1 MTRETPVQTLLLEPF
16 GGLAGDML
24 LAALLDLK
32 QGAFQLQ
39 HLVDLAECL
48 VPGEARLSTEE
59 VQRGAFRGCLLRVET
74 PETTSPP
81 HRHLADLVELLG
93 RAPLSERARARAVA
107 VLQRI
112 AVAEAEVHG
121 TTLER
126 VHFHEVG
133 AVDTLIDVAGA
144 VLALESLGVERVLAR
159 PPYVGGGTIRG
170 AHGVMPVPAPG
181 TAAILRGVPHE
192 LGEGGER
199 LTPTGAALLAE
210 LVDEFLPAEGVVFGA
225 HSIGHGAGL
234 RTPEHGPANLVR
246 VQWGEQ
252 WGEREQGQAT
262 EAGSRPGAR
271 RTKVW
276 LLELNLDDTTP
287 EEIGFLLERLR
298 AAGALEAWTQS
309 LQMKKD
315 RPGVLVAALVRPGGR
330 AALEDVCFRNS
341 ATLGLRW
348 SSRERT
354 ELQREILTVD
364 LGPIMGTTVGVDPA
378 LVPALV
384 RVVHRPLGDAT
395 ARPSEEITSLD
406 LSPEFDDLARVAR
419 STGRPLRELEALAL
433 GAAKRLL
440 AEGS

>member
-1 MTRETPVQTLLLEPF
+1 MQTLLIEPF

-39 HLVDLAECL
+39 HLIDLAESL
-48 VPGEARLSTEE
+48 VPGEARLRTEE
-59 VQRGAFRGCLLRVET
+59 VQRGAFRGCLLHVET
-74 PETTSPP
+74 PETVRSP
-81 HRHLADLVELLG
+81 HRHLADLVELLE
-93 RAPLSERARARAVA
+93 RAPLSTGARARSVA
-107 VLQRI
+107 VLCRI
-112 AVAEAEVHG
+112 AEAEAEVHG
-121 TTLER
+121 TTVER

-144 VLALESLGVERVLAR
+144 VMALESLGIERVLAR

-181 TAAILRGVPHE
+181 TAVILRGVPHE

-210 LVDEFLPAEGVVFGA
+210 LVDEFLTGEGVIFQA
-225 HSIGHGAGL
+225 QSIGHGAGM
-234 RTPEHGPANLVR
+234 RTPERGPANLVR

-252 WGEREQGQAT
+252 MQSGAT
-262 EAGSRPGAR
+262 EAPSIPGAC
-271 RTKVW
+271 RTRVW

-287 EEIGFLLERLR
+287 EEVGFLLERLR
-298 AAGALEAWTQS
+298 DAGALEAWSQP

-315 RPGVLVAALVRPGGR
+315 RPGVLVAALVRAEGR
-330 AALEDVCFRNS
+330 AALEEVCFRNT

-354 ELQREILTVD
+354 ELLRETLTVD
-364 LGPIMGTTVGVDPA
+364 LDSILGMGLGA
-378 LVPALV
+378 GQALV
-384 RVVHRPLGDAT
+384 RVVHRPLGDAS
-395 ARPSEEITSLD
+395 ARSSDKLTSLD
-406 LSPEFDDLARVAR
+406 LSPEFDDLAKLAR
-419 STGRPLRELEALAL
+419 STGRSLRELEALAL

-440 AEGS
+440 SEGS